1 MANTSKRPTQS
12 DLLKDI
18 IRLAKLIDGTLQMKD
33 DILADPLKNR
43 NAGQALGTMP
53 IRFQNVRRELEHIN
67 QTLVKYTKPQEKPVE
82 RVPELEIK

>member
-1 MANTSKRPTQS
+1 MANTSKRPLQS

-18 IRLAKLIDGTLQMKD
+18 IRLAKLIDGTLQMKA

-43 NAGQALGTMP
+43 NANQTLGAMTP
-53 IRFQNVRRELEHIN
+53 RFKNVRRELQHIN
-67 QTLVKYTKPQEKPVE
+67 QTLVKFTKPKEKPVE